1 MKTCRRKVEQI
12 TEEDLYVEGEFMAEE
27 DMEEEGYK
35 AYPDCILLLI
45 YIYSFGYLIKFFG
58 IYTFIS

>member
-1 MKTCRRKVEQI
+1 VKTCRRKVEQI

-35 AYPDCILLLI
+35 AYPDCILLLYI
-45 YIYSFGYLIKFFG
+45 YII
-58 IYTFIS
+58 

>member
-1 MKTCRRKVEQI
+1 MKTCRRKIEQI

-35 AYPDCILLLI
+35 SHPDCVYTYDYNILYSI
-45 YIYSFGYLIKFFG
+45 YY
-58 IYTFIS
+58 